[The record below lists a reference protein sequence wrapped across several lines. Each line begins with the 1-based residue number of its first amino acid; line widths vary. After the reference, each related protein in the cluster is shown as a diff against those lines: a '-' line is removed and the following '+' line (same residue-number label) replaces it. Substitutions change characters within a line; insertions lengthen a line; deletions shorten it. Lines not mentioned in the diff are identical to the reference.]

1 MWWWKWLQRRSWWRQ
16 MSHAYLFKH
25 WVQVTVNRKY
35 STHLCWAHL
44 MLFLCHVMQ
53 RVRFFCFIFF
63 FWFRCNSGRCINIE
77 WVCDG
82 EDDCSDASD
91 ERDCSGRSCRGDQ
104 VPCSNGDCIMK
115 DWKCDGQRDCDD
127 ASDEQGNVKSI
138 YKSACC
144 SCRIMISFLLHEV
157 TRRIAF
163 PWRWTSGRSDR
174 CYLPLYSVLP
184 DHSVFTHLYSRVERP
199 TARVK
204 CILTNTAYRT
214 WPRFNCRDHH
224 LVKLPSKLSIGY
236 ALKTSCPKTHFSEI
250 AISKQKL
257 KFLT

>member
-25 WVQVTVNRKY
+25 WVQVTVNRRY
-35 STHLCWAHL
+35 STHLCWVHL
-44 MLFLCHVMQ
+44 MLFLRHVTQ
-53 RVRFFCFIFF
+53 RVRFF

-91 ERDCSGRSCRGDQ
+91 ERDCSRRSCRGDQ

-144 SCRIMISFLLHEV
+144 SCRIMIS
-157 TRRIAF
+157 
-163 PWRWTSGRSDR
+163 
-174 CYLPLYSVLP
+174 LYSVLP
-184 DHSVFTHLYSRVERP
+184 DHSVFIHLYSGVERP
-199 TARVK
+199 LLELSVFS
-204 CILTNTAYRT
+204 RT
-214 WPRFNCRDHH
+214 QHIELG
-224 LVKLPSKLSIGY
+224 LVLIVETITRWNSLHSFQL
-236 ALKTSCPKTHFSEI
+236 ATLWRLHFLKRIFRKSP
-250 AISKQKL
+250 
-257 KFLT
+257 